1 MNYLG
6 TIKNH
11 NSIYIMIHHQSPYI
25 NLSVWKRGVG
35 QDEPFMI
42 SVGLKIIDSE
52 HHLQNY
58 SSNQGKVTDGVHI
71 QMIVL
76 YGSEP

>member
-6 TIKNH
+6 TVKNY

-35 QDEPFMI
+35 QNKPFMV
-42 SVGLKIIDSE
+42 SVGLKGIDSE

-58 SSNQGKVTDGVHI
+58 NSNQGKVFGEVHI
-71 QMIVL
+71 QMIVM